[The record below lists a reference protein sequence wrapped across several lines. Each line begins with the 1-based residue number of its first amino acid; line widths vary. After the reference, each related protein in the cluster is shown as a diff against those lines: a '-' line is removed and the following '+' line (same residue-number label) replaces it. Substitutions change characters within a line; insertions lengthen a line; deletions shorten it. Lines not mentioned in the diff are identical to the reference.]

1 MRRRLNVPHIA
12 KPVPFTSRLDQ
23 ILNVKLNTFFNYG
36 KHLLV
41 CGASG
46 SGKTSTLLLLVKL
59 FLDNGETV
67 IWRDDSSME
76 ALSLVSVYKLKI
88 FVPTGC
94 KIYYDHP
101 NIEYVEYDITN
112 LNTIFTKIEKGKIH
126 VVEFDLFTMDMTFFI
141 EFWSRFFYELY
152 KWKNTRPSLP
162 IAFFTD
168 ELNDLAPSVRRGYIP
183 RQLTLS
189 SNIFFSLKKFRK
201 EKVRMVASTHGYTD
215 IHKPVREAFNFYI
228 LKKMSEGEVP
238 DILWRF
244 TKLVQKLHLDQ
255 MLIIDEE
262 HSFNRMTVREFVKPR
277 KFTVKF
283 TGSLKRISEK
293 KQEEAAAATQKLVLL
308 AQLMHEG
315 FNVSWTQLAEF
326 LGYANASGLTALLKK
341 QNADEVQAKIKAF
354 LDKLDR
360 NEHVTTSKEVPS
372 LIVD

>member
-1 MRRRLNVPHIA
+1 MPHIA

-59 FLDNGETV
+59 FMDNGETV

-76 ALSLVSVYKLKI
+76 ALSLVNVYKLKI
-88 FVPTGC
+88 FVPLGC
-94 KIYYDHP
+94 KIYYEHP
-101 NIEYVEYDITN
+101 NIEYIEYNPAN
-112 LNTIFTKIEKGKIH
+112 LNSIFTKIEKGKIH
-126 VVEFDLFTMDMTFFI
+126 IVEFDLFTMDMTFFI

-201 EKVRMVASTHGYTD
+201 EKIRMVASTHGYGD

-283 TGSLKRISEK
+283 TGNLKRVNEK
-293 KQEEAAAATQKLVLL
+293 KQEEAAASTQKFVML
-308 AQLMHEG
+308 AQLLHDG
-315 FNVSWTQLAEF
+315 FNVPWTQLAEF

-341 QNADEVQAKIKAF
+341 QNADELQTKIKAF
-354 LDKLDR
+354 LDKLDH
-360 NEHVTTSKEVPS
+360 NEKVTTFKEVPS

>member
-1 MRRRLNVPHIA
+1 VPKIA

-41 CGASG
+41 CGQSG

-59 FLDNGETV
+59 FTDNGETI

-76 ALSLVSVYKLKI
+76 ALSLVNVYKMKI
-88 FVPTGC
+88 FVPQGC
-94 KIYYDHP
+94 KIYFEHP
-101 NIEYVEYDITN
+101 NVTYIEYDINN
-112 LNTIFTKIEKGKIH
+112 LNTIWNKIEKGCIH
-126 VVEFDLFTMDMTFFI
+126 VIEFDLFTMDMTYFI
-141 EFWSRFFYELY
+141 EFWSRFFFELY

-162 IAFFTD
+162 LAFFTD
-168 ELNDLAPSVRRGYIP
+168 ELNDLCPSVRRGYIP

-189 SNIFFSLKKFRK
+189 SNIFFSMKKFRK
-201 EKVRMVASTHGYTD
+201 SKLRLVASTHGFGD

-244 TKLVQKLHLDQ
+244 TKLVQKLQQNQ

-283 TGSLKRISEK
+283 TGNLKPTSVK
-293 KQEEAAAATQKLVLL
+293 KQEEAVAFNQKIALL
-308 AQLMHEG
+308 AQVMHEG
-315 FNVSWTQLAEF
+315 FNISWTQLAEL
-326 LGYANASGLTALLKK
+326 LGYSNATGLTALLKRQK
-341 QNADEVQAKIKAF
+341 ADELNMKVKAF
-354 LDKLDR
+354 LDKLDKKA
-360 NEHVTTSKEVPS
+360 EAESKEIPS
-372 LIVD
+372 LLVD